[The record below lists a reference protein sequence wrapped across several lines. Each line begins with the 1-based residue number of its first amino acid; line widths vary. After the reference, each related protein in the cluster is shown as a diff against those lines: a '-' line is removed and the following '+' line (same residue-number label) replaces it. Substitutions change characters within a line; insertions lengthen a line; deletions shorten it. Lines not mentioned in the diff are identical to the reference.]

1 MSSRSPVEDDN
12 FFRGYNMKKSL
23 LIAIAFAMLL
33 GGCLGD
39 KEKVSDYNKPALH
52 WYKKIAESVS
62 NGSLDKADEYYLSL
76 KSEHMRSPLLPAS
89 IIMLA
94 NGHMDAE
101 EYLMA
106 NFYFDEYN
114 KRFATS
120 DGREYADYMKLKSAF
135 MGITDVN
142 KDQKLILDTVANANK
157 FTMRHPDSIY
167 TPLVNTIL
175 VRLHMSQYLLN
186 ENIAALYDRIDK
198 KNGAKIYREKN
209 SNSPL
214 NLNDIDL
221 PQKGILSKVLD

>member
-1 MSSRSPVEDDN
+1 
-12 FFRGYNMKKSL
+12 MKKSI
-23 LIAIAFAMLL
+23 LIAIAIATLF
-33 GGCLGD
+33 GGCLGKKD
-39 KEKVSDYNKPALH
+39 EISDYNKPAMY

-76 KSEHMRSPLLPAS
+76 KSEHMRSPLLPTA

-94 NGHMDAE
+94 QGHMGAE

-106 NFYFDEYN
+106 NYYFDEYN

-120 DGREYADYMKLKSAF
+120 EGREYADYMKLKSAF

-142 KDQKLILDTVANANK
+142 KDQKLMIDTVNNANK
-157 FTMRHPDSIY
+157 FAMRHPDSVY
-167 TPLVNTIL
+167 KPLVNTVL

-198 KNGAKIYREKN
+198 KMGAKIYREKN

-221 PQKGILSKVLD
+221 PQKGILSKVFD

>member
-1 MSSRSPVEDDN
+1 
-12 FFRGYNMKKSL
+12 MKKSIL
-23 LIAIAFAMLL
+23 VGIAVAMLFV
-33 GGCLGD
+33 GCLGK
-39 KEKVSDYNKPALH
+39 KEESSDYNKPAIY

-62 NGSLDKADEYYLSL
+62 NSSLDKADEYYLSL
-76 KSEHMRSPLLPAS
+76 KSEHMRSPLLPTA

-94 NGHMDAE
+94 HGHMGSE

-106 NFYFDEYN
+106 NYYFDEYN

-135 MGITDVN
+135 LGITDVN
-142 KDQKLILDTVANANK
+142 KDQKLMLDTVTNASK
-157 FTMRHPDSIY
+157 FTMRHPDSTY
-167 TPLVNTIL
+167 EPLVNTVL

-186 ENIAALYDRIDK
+186 ENIASLYDRINK
-198 KNGAKIYREKN
+198 EKGAKMYREKN

-221 PQKGILSKVLD
+221 PERGILSKVFD